1 MAKILKNNTISNIA
15 ITDTGITINA
25 SSQYTIPAQDYNL
38 WAASSNIITKIG
50 SGDIIVNDGSVD
62 LSISDGTDVIKGL
75 HPKRIEI
82 LSGDNTNSV
91 GTQTYDSKKFI
102 NTIAANQVINSSVNS
117 STSNLASGATFT
129 GTSEQIL
136 YSASAQISLK
146 SDQDC
151 YLEFQQ
157 SPDGT
162 NWDISDG
169 HTIYA
174 NVGDSR
180 TFQITHLYVRV
191 KVKNLGTSTTT
202 YLRLSTIYTA
212 QMEALPRSLSAEGR
226 LKAEVTY
233 HSDLNSPLGRLR
245 STEHRTFFEFSHKR
259 GKTAS
264 DLIFDEQVASGGNTT
279 DVTNQAS
286 IEMNTTSTIGSKVIR
301 STFRYFPYFPGRGTS
316 ILFTGNFNG
325 ATTGVRKRYG
335 YFDDK
340 DGMYFELNG
349 SSFNVV
355 RRSYVTGSPVN
366 DVVTQSNWNT
376 DKLDGTGPSGE
387 VFNLSGQTIFFIEL
401 LWLGSGPVFMGCY
414 IGNKKIYVHKF
425 QASNTLSTVWAT
437 TASLPMRAEIENLS
451 GNAASSLR
459 LTCMS
464 VLYEGSIE
472 PESGL
477 DHFHISSDLDE
488 KTITTDTPV
497 WSIRLNPNTNR
508 SMIIPVLMNIIM
520 TSGTKVIYWKFM
532 KNAALTGASWSNGG
546 VFGQLDTSTTA
557 YSGGDEIMDG
567 YVNIGGSTTIS
578 QSVFLN
584 DQEAFI
590 GRKIDGTSE
599 TLTLVASTSGG
610 TAKFVWDAKIREY
623 LL

>member
-1 MAKILKNNTISNIA
+1 MKILKNNTVSNIS
-15 ITDTGITINA
+15 IMDTGITINA
-25 SSQYTIPAQDYNL
+25 SSQYVVPAQDYNL

-82 LSGDNTNSV
+82 LSGDNANSI
-91 GTQTYDSKKFI
+91 GSQTYDGKKFF
-102 NTIAANQVINSSVNS
+102 NTIAANQVISSSSNS
-117 STSNLASGATFT
+117 STSNLTSGATFT
-129 GTSEQIL
+129 GTAEQIL
-136 YSASAQISLK
+136 YSASAQVSLK

-169 HTIYA
+169 HVIYA

-180 TFQITHLYVRV
+180 TFQITQLYVRV

-212 QMEALPRSLSAEGR
+212 QMEALPRSLSQDGR
-226 LKAEVTY
+226 LKVETLH

-245 STEHRTFFEFSHKR
+245 TTEHHTFFEFSHKR
-259 GKTAS
+259 GVTAS
-264 DLIFDEQVASGGNTT
+264 NNIFDEQVVSGGNTT
-279 DVTNQAS
+279 DITNQAS

-301 STFRYFPYFPGRGTS
+301 STYRYFPYFPGRGTTV
-316 ILFTGNFNG
+316 LFTGNFKG
-325 ATTGVRKRYG
+325 ATAGIRKRYG

-349 SSFNVV
+349 STFNVI

-366 DVVTQSNWNT
+366 DVVSQANWNT
-376 DKLDGTGPSGE
+376 DTLDGTGPSGE
-387 VFNLSGQTIFFIEL
+387 TFNLSGQTIFFIEL
-401 LWLGSGPVFMGCY
+401 LWLGSGPVHMGCY

-425 QASNTLSTVWAT
+425 QASNALSEVWAS
-437 TASLPMRAEIENLS
+437 TASLPIRAEIENLS
-451 GNAASSLR
+451 GNQASTLR

-464 VLYEGSIE
+464 IIYEGEIE

-488 KTITTDTPV
+488 KTVTTDTPV

-520 TSGTKVIYWKFM
+520 TSGTKVLYWKLI
-532 KNAALTGASWSNGG
+532 KNATLTGASWSNWGI
-546 VFGQLDTSTTA
+546 FGQLDTATTS
-557 YSGGDEIMDG
+557 YSGGAEIMDG

-584 DQEAFI
+584 DQEVFI